1 MAHFAEIDSN
11 NKVLRVIVVANEI
24 THKTDGT
31 EDELLGIAFCQSLYG
46 ADTKWVQTSYNNNKR
61 GIYAGIGFTY
71 DPVKDIFIAPEPEVA
86 SKPTK

>member
-11 NKVLRVIVVANEI
+11 NKVLCVIVIANEI

-31 EDELLGIAFCQSLYG
+31 EDELLGIAFCQFLYG

-61 GIYAGIGFTY
+61 GIYSGIGFTY